1 MNSGNLSGKFLV
13 DRGLYRLS
21 RVLSGVLSG
30 VLLAIG
36 AAASWAQS
44 VAPASNSA
52 SAPAWPTKTIRAIVP
67 FSIGSTVD
75 IIGRIVMEPL
85 SAQLGQQILVENRG
99 GAGGTIGTLQV
110 AQAEPDGYT
119 LLIHA
124 SAHSAAPASY
134 PKLSY
139 DTAGDFAGIA
149 VFGNV
154 PNVTVI
160 SPAKGIRRLRDLVE
174 AGRKSNLTYASAGVG
189 SATHWAAERLRLA
202 AGMEGTHIP
211 FRGGPEAL
219 TEVVT
224 GRVDFM
230 SIGISSGLPMIR
242 DGRLLALAVNTGK
255 RSVSLPNVPTTLE
268 SGFADSD
275 YTFWNGILA
284 PAKTPRAVVERL
296 HQEIQKVL
304 ALPAVRE
311 KFAHQ
316 GVEPMPLSPGE
327 FDALIRRE
335 IQSNQALVKAA
346 NLKFN

>member
-44 VAPASNSA
+44 VAPASASA

-160 SPAKGIRRLRDLVE
+160 SPAKGIRRLRDLVD
-174 AGRKSNLTYASAGVG
+174 R
-189 SATHWAAERLRLA
+189 
-202 AGMEGTHIP
+202 
-211 FRGGPEAL
+211 
-219 TEVVT
+219 
-224 GRVDFM
+224 
-230 SIGISSGLPMIR
+230 
-242 DGRLLALAVNTGK
+242 
-255 RSVSLPNVPTTLE
+255 
-268 SGFADSD
+268 
-275 YTFWNGILA
+275 
-284 PAKTPRAVVERL
+284 RAHV
-296 HQEIQKVL
+296 
-304 ALPAVRE
+304 
-311 KFAHQ
+311 
-316 GVEPMPLSPGE
+316 
-327 FDALIRRE
+327 
-335 IQSNQALVKAA
+335 
-346 NLKFN
+346 